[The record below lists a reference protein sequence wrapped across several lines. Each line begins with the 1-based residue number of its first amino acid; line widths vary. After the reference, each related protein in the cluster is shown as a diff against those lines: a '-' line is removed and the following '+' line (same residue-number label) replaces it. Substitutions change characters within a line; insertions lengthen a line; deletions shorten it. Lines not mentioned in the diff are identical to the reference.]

1 MKNKI
6 GDREGVQEKAEK
18 VGREIWLEKGNR
30 RCPQMHGNWISVWSE

>member
-6 GDREGVQEKAEK
+6 GNREGVQGKTEE

-30 RCPQMHGNWISVWSE
+30 KCPQMGGN